1 MEIKFFHT
9 LCFVRDDGTDS
20 PHFQVDDEGLA
31 QLRLLLEKYHKIQK
45 EIQENRESVA
55 LCQVVGV
62 EDGI

>member
-20 PHFQVDDEGLA
+20 PHFQVDDEGLK
-31 QLRLLLEKYHKIQK
+31 QVRILMDKIRMLDNLIK
-45 EIQENRESVA
+45 QEQESVA

-62 EDGI
+62 EDGL